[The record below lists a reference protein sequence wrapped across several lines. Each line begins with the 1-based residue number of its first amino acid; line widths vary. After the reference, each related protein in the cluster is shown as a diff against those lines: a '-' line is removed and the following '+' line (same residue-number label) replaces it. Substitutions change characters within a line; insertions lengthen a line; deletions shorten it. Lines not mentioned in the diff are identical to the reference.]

1 MFRKS
6 AAVLLSAVMMLGTAC
21 ATASAANVNFAA
33 AAASEER
40 KTTEGIIE
48 DAAAELVG
56 TGDGV
61 TVSDA
66 LVNEIIEKTGNNPT
80 EETVDRTMSEYAV
93 LDTSELPEN
102 ARKIAENAE
111 YKILADNV
119 VYIVVNIEENPELL
133 DLITLC
139 HTSAALL
146 EKQNAFAANSE
157 RTDLLLNDYSHIA
170 GELALHSM
178 VYTLTK
184 AAGGADKNS
193 ALNSYYES
201 ARTAELNRN
210 ETRGAGLIQV
220 IGQLL
225 EFFYKLIT
233 GTFGR

>member
-1 MFRKS
+1 MFKKTVS
-6 AAVLLSAVMMLGTAC
+6 VFLSSLMLLGASAVA
-21 ATASAANVNFAA
+21 ASAAEVVPADTVVSA
-33 AAASEER
+33 DSESV
-40 KTTEGIIE
+40 KGIIE
-48 DAAAELVG
+48 NAAAELVG
-56 TGDGV
+56 ADGAV

-66 LVNEIIEKTGNNPT
+66 LIDDIVDKTGGAPT
-80 EETVDRTMSEYAV
+80 EDEINGTMTEYAV

-102 ARKIAENAE
+102 ARKIAEDAE
-111 YKILADNV
+111 YKILDGNV
-119 VYIVVNIEENPELL
+119 VYIVVNVEENPELL

-146 EKQNAFAANSE
+146 DRQNSFAADSE

-184 AAGGADKNS
+184 AAGGADKDS

-233 GTFGR
+233 GTFGK